1 MIGTNP
7 QFIFV
12 HIPKTAGNALQSVLS
27 IYSKDTI
34 VAGGDKDGLHRFGLY
49 SAYGTVKHSTLAEYL
64 SVLGSKLFWSKP
76 RFTCIRNPWDR
87 AISFYFSPHRGYQ
100 TWDRNKFIHML
111 DKLQPMTVFL
121 KLPNNKN
128 NTSPD
133 HNFSFIMRYEKLNE
147 DFSRLCDIFGLASRT
162 LPVLNKGNRLPYI
175 YYYDAELVQ
184 IVRNRFREDV
194 ELFGYEFNACQRDQV

>member
-27 IYSKDTI
+27 TYSKDTI
-34 VAGGDKDGLHRFGLY
+34 VAGDDKDGIHRFGLY

-64 SVLGSKLFWSKP
+64 SVLGPKLFWSKP

-87 AISFYFSPHRGYQ
+87 AISFYFSPHRRYQ
-100 TWDRNKFIHML
+100 DWDRNQFIHML

-121 KLPNNKN
+121 KLPSNKN
-128 NTSPD
+128 NTRPD
-133 HNFSFIMRYEKLNE
+133 QNFNFIMRYEKLNE
-147 DFSRLCDIFGLASRT
+147 DFSRLCDILRIARRS
-162 LPVLNKGNRLPYI
+162 LPVLNKGNRQSYVN
-175 YYYDAELVQ
+175 YYDPNLIQ
-184 IVRNRFREDV
+184 IVRDRFQEDV